1 MDLSL
6 EQLEDFVVLATERHF
21 GRAAARRN
29 LSPSALSKRL
39 QRLEHQV
46 GVRLVERDGG
56 GVTDLTGAGR
66 RFLPHARE
74 TLRDAAR
81 GRRAALSA
89 GGTEPLRLG
98 IPGAPADHL
107 SPRTWQALVAG
118 LELALPGR
126 CLCARGV
133 PYGQLADSVLTGR
146 VDVLL
151 TTDGVEHPGLDTV
164 PLTTTGR
171 ICLLPPH
178 HPLAG
183 APTLTVGDVADLP
196 MIVEPTASPEWM
208 APWVLGDLRA
218 RRGTRT
224 VEVRARSLADVRAAV
239 LAGTAVTLATATL
252 PPPVRSPL
260 SAPALTDAPPIQ
272 LGAVR
277 RRGDDRDEVLALLEV
292 LGILAALAGTGP

>member
-46 GVRLVERDGG
+46 GARLVERDGG
-56 GVTDLTGAGR
+56 GVTDLTDAGR
-66 RFLPHARE
+66 RFLPHAQE
-74 TLRDAAR
+74 TLRGAAR
-81 GRRAALSA
+81 ARRAALSA
-89 GGTEPLRLG
+89 VGTEPVRLG

-107 SPRTWQALVAG
+107 SPRSWQALVAG

-151 TTDGVEHPGLDTV
+151 TTGGVDHPGLVTV
-164 PLTTTGR
+164 PLVTVGR
-171 ICLLPPH
+171 ICLLPPR

-196 MIVEPTASPEWM
+196 MIVEPTASPQWM
-208 APWVLGDLRA
+208 TPWVLGDLRA
-218 RRGTRT
+218 RRETRT

-252 PPPVRSPL
+252 PPLARPPL
-260 SAPALTDAPPIQ
+260 SAPVLTDAPPIQ
-272 LGAVR
+272 LEAVR

-292 LGILAALAGTGP
+292 LTILAALGGPGP

>member
-6 EQLEDFVVLATERHF
+6 EQLEDFVVLAAERHF

-56 GVTDLTGAGR
+56 GVTDLTDAGR
-66 RFLPHARE
+66 RFLPHAQD

-81 GRRAALSA
+81 GRRAAL
-89 GGTEPLRLG
+89 GVVGTEPLRLG
-98 IPGAPADHL
+98 IPGSPGDHL
-107 SPRTWQALVAG
+107 SPRAWQALVAG

-133 PYGQLADSVLTGR
+133 PYGQLADGVLTGR

-151 TTDGVEHPGLDTV
+151 TTDGVDHPGLVTV
-164 PLTTTGR
+164 PLTTMGR
-171 ICLLPPH
+171 VCLLPPH

-183 APTLTVGDVADLP
+183 APTLTVADVADLP

-224 VEVRARSLADVRAAV
+224 VEVRARCLTDVRAAV
-239 LAGTAVTLATATL
+239 LAGTAVTLATDTL
-252 PPPVRSPL
+252 PPSARSRL
-260 SAPALTDAPPIQ
+260 CAPALTDAPPIQ

-292 LGILAALAGTGP
+292 LGLLAALAGIGR

>member
-6 EQLEDFVVLATERHF
+6 EQLEDFVILATERHF

-56 GVTDLTGAGR
+56 GVTDLTAAGR
-66 RFLPHARE
+66 RFLPHAQE
-74 TLRDAAR
+74 ALRGAAR
-81 GRRAALSA
+81 ARRAALGA
-89 GGTEPLRLG
+89 AGTEAVFLG

-107 SPRTWQALVAG
+107 SPRSWQALVAG
-118 LELALPGR
+118 LDLALPGC

-151 TTDGVEHPGLDTV
+151 TTGGVEHPGLATV
-164 PLTTTGR
+164 PLTTVGR
-171 ICLLPPH
+171 ICLLPPR

-196 MIVEPTASPEWM
+196 MIVEPTAAPQWM

-218 RRGTRT
+218 RRETRT
-224 VEVRARSLADVRAAV
+224 VEVRARNLADVRAAV

-252 PPPVRSPL
+252 PLLARSPL
-260 SAPALTDAPPIQ
+260 SAPVLTDAPPIQ
-272 LGAVR
+272 LAAVR

-292 LGILAALAGTGP
+292 LSILAALAGTGP